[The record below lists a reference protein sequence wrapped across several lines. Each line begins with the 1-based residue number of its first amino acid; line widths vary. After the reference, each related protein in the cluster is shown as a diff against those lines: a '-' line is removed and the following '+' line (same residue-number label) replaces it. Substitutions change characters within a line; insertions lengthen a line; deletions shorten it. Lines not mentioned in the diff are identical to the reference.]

1 MSVQQQQQEERL
13 PDLTGA
19 PGINEDQEEFQE
31 DSGDVMAWRS
41 SPEDSYSDW
50 TIEVTRIAV
59 AAAAEEEEDDKQAE
73 KIISSLAQKYHVHRF
88 VLGVGPR
95 KRLVALEKRQKEMRH
110 THESKKLTLQKAS
123 IFKEFLIAALIFL
136 SRAPSPA

>member
-19 PGINEDQEEFQE
+19 PGINEDQEKFQE
-31 DSGDVMAWRS
+31 DSGNVLAWRS

-50 TIEVTRIAV
+50 TIEVTRIA
-59 AAAAEEEEDDKQAE
+59 AATEEDGNKQAE

-95 KRLVALEKRQKEMRH
+95 KRLVALEKGKCAIHH
-110 THESKKLTLQKAS
+110 TLESKKLTLQKAS
-123 IFKEFLIAALIFL
+123 TFKEFLIAALIFL